1 MQKEQL
7 SEERITLPI
16 GQISL
21 HNPHLLHFSSSTF
34 TGVSPSNFTHNTSL
48 FTFRASLGQILRHSK
63 HALLPF
69 TIFIISKKLNKYM
82 HLKADVTVVGAG
94 PAGSTTARTIA
105 KKGFKVI
112 LVEKDEYPGKTNV
125 CAGGIPK
132 PVFEETGLKSDII
145 EKKILRGEY
154 YYPWGKKYLK
164 LNHVSVYRSIFD
176 RALAN
181 KAVDEGAEMLANTLI
196 KDVEVREGKV
206 FAFFSDGI
214 IESEIIVFADGPNTL
229 AFRKFGIG
237 FKPDADKTAVSVTCE
252 VKWEGNPLDCFEF
265 YYDHDITP
273 WGYGWICPRRNT
285 VNVGV
290 LCLYS
295 KLSLNLMNSLNYMLK
310 GHPLTSEKLRGRE
323 VIWLRSAL
331 IPLAPAR
338 KIFGKRMLV
347 VGDAAGMVDPVN
359 GGGIMQ
365 AIHGGKLAGEV
376 CVNALEAEKFSA
388 SFLSKYQNLWRKS
401 KDYLLIQAQYLL
413 SNIFLYLSKH
423 DKDAYTKMAAFING
437 GIRGI
442 PDTFRFIY
450 LNNKRNK
457 GPSL

>member
-1 MQKEQL
+1 
-7 SEERITLPI
+7 
-16 GQISL
+16 
-21 HNPHLLHFSSSTF
+21 
-34 TGVSPSNFTHNTSL
+34 
-48 FTFRASLGQILRHSK
+48 
-63 HALLPF
+63 
-69 TIFIISKKLNKYM
+69 M

-94 PAGSTTARTIA
+94 PAGSTAARTIA

-145 EKKILRGEY
+145 EKEILRGEY

-181 KAVDEGAEMLANTLI
+181 KAVDEGAEMLTNTLI
-196 KDVEVREGKV
+196 KDVEVREEKV
-206 FAFFSDGI
+206 FAFLSDGI

-252 VKWEGNPLDCFEF
+252 VKWEDNPLDCFEF
-265 YYDHDITP
+265 YYDRDITP
-273 WGYGWICPRRNT
+273 WGYGWRCPRRNT

-310 GHPLTSEKLRGRE
+310 GHPLTSEKLKGRE

-347 VGDAAGMVDPVN
+347 AGDAAGMVDPVN

-413 SNIFLYLSKH
+413 SNIFLYFSKH

-450 LNNKRNK
+450 LNKHKRNK
-457 GPSL
+457 ELFL

>member
-1 MQKEQL
+1 
-7 SEERITLPI
+7 
-16 GQISL
+16 
-21 HNPHLLHFSSSTF
+21 
-34 TGVSPSNFTHNTSL
+34 
-48 FTFRASLGQILRHSK
+48 
-63 HALLPF
+63 
-69 TIFIISKKLNKYM
+69 M

-145 EKKILRGEY
+145 EKEILRGEY

-181 KAVDEGAEMLANTLI
+181 KAVDEGAEMLTNTLI
-196 KDVEVREGKV
+196 KDVEVRKEKV
-206 FAFFSDGI
+206 FEFFSDGI

-310 GHPLTSEKLRGRE
+310 GHPLTSEKLKGRE

-347 VGDAAGMVDPVN
+347 AGDAAGMVDPVN
-359 GGGIMQ
+359 GGGIIQ

-413 SNIFLYLSKH
+413 SNIFLYFSKH

-450 LNNKRNK
+450 LNKHKRNK
-457 GPSL
+457 ELFL

>member
-1 MQKEQL
+1 ML
-7 SEERITLPI
+7 M
-16 GQISL
+16 
-21 HNPHLLHFSSSTF
+21 F
-34 TGVSPSNFTHNTSL
+34 
-48 FTFRASLGQILRHSK
+48 LR
-63 HALLPF
+63 
-69 TIFIISKKLNKYM
+69 NKM
-82 HLKADVTVVGAG
+82 RCRADVTIIGAG
-94 PAGSTTARTIA
+94 PAGSTAARAIA
-105 KKGFKVI
+105 KRGFKVV

-181 KAVDEGAEMLANTLI
+181 KAVDEGAEMLTNTLI
-196 KDVEVREGKV
+196 KDVEVREEKV

-252 VKWEGNPLDCFEF
+252 VKWEDNLLDCFEF
-265 YYDHDITP
+265 YYDHNITP

-295 KLSLNLMNSLNYMLK
+295 KLSFNLMNSLNYMLK
-310 GHPLTSEKLRGRE
+310 GHPLTSEKLKGRE

-347 VGDAAGMVDPVN
+347 AGDAAGMVDPVN

-413 SNIFLYLSKH
+413 SNIFLYFSKH

-450 LNNKRNK
+450 PVSYTHLTLPTKA
-457 GPSL
+457 

>member
-1 MQKEQL
+1 
-7 SEERITLPI
+7 
-16 GQISL
+16 
-21 HNPHLLHFSSSTF
+21 
-34 TGVSPSNFTHNTSL
+34 
-48 FTFRASLGQILRHSK
+48 
-63 HALLPF
+63 
-69 TIFIISKKLNKYM
+69 M

-145 EKKILRGEY
+145 EKEILRGEY

-181 KAVDEGAEMLANTLI
+181 KAVDEGAEMLTNTLI
-196 KDVEVREGKV
+196 KDVEVRKEKV
-206 FAFFSDGI
+206 FEFFSDGI

-310 GHPLTSEKLRGRE
+310 GHPLTSEKLKGRE

-347 VGDAAGMVDPVN
+347 AGDAAGMVDPVN

-376 CVNALEAEKFSA
+376 CVNALEAEEFSA

-413 SNIFLYLSKH
+413 SNIFLYFSKH

-450 LNNKRNK
+450 LNKHKSSFTYAN
-457 GPSL
+457 L

>member
-1 MQKEQL
+1 
-7 SEERITLPI
+7 
-16 GQISL
+16 
-21 HNPHLLHFSSSTF
+21 
-34 TGVSPSNFTHNTSL
+34 
-48 FTFRASLGQILRHSK
+48 
-63 HALLPF
+63 
-69 TIFIISKKLNKYM
+69 M

-145 EKKILRGEY
+145 EKEILRGEY

-181 KAVDEGAEMLANTLI
+181 KAVDEGAEMLTNTLI
-196 KDVEVREGKV
+196 KDVEVRKEKV

-310 GHPLTSEKLRGRE
+310 GHPLTSEKLKGRE

-347 VGDAAGMVDPVN
+347 AGDAAGMVDPVN
-359 GGGIMQ
+359 GGGIIQ

-413 SNIFLYLSKH
+413 SNIFLYFSKH

-450 LNNKRNK
+450 LNKHKRNK
-457 GPSL
+457 ELFL